1 MPRPNKKDGPKSSAL
16 AIRFSTDTRRMMREF
31 VDMSGVTQSQLFEL
45 VCNAALKAIK
55 EQEYRIMLPLKFK
68 LDRDS

>member
-1 MPRPNKKDGPKSSAL
+1 
-16 AIRFSTDTRRMMREF
+16 MMREF

-55 EQEYRIMLPLKFK
+55 EQENRIMLPLKFK
-68 LDRDS
+68 IDRDS

>member
-1 MPRPNKKDGPKSSAL
+1 MPRPKKKDGPKTSSLAL
-16 AIRFSTDTRRMMREF
+16 RFSTDTRKMMREF

-45 VCNAALKAIK
+45 VCNAALKAIN

-68 LDRDS
+68 IDDS